1 MYGQRIVVVASDMSL
16 MDVKRVGLRQLRGLT
31 YIKAQTERAR
41 YLGRDQSAASGRAGS
56 RSMAARVARDV
67 LEIQDDAPKIDRT
80 GMVRTCL
87 RPSRHERSSSHLQ
100 RKRGACL
107 SYQQMEGLAKQARIC

>member
-31 YIKAQTERAR
+31 YIKAQTERD
-41 YLGRDQSAASGRAGS
+41 LGRDQSAASGRAGS